1 MNKKLDSIYEVYMG
15 DETNEFTKQSRE
27 RIHWICEQATGNF
40 ILDVGC
46 SQGITSILSGRK
58 GKYVFGLDIESDSI
72 AFANEVLKKEN
83 DLVQNL
89 VKFEVGD
96 FLQYDFGTQQYDS
109 IFMTEIL
116 EHIVDIMPFIE
127 KAQMLLVK
135 NGTLVVTVPFGI
147 NDFWDHKDTYYVA
160 KLYEALSVY
169 FDIVDIE
176 FFTKWIGFICKH
188 QGDVENKKIT
198 IDLALLKNTE
208 KALYRLERELVNRND
223 SLNENLKSVNEKYK
237 LALDNYVT
245 AKQWLNDNNKK
256 IEMSSKRE

>member
-1 MNKKLDSIYEVYMG
+1 MEKKLDSIYEVYMG
-15 DETNEFTKQSRE
+15 DETSDFTKQSRE
-27 RIHWICEQATGNF
+27 RIDWICGQATGHSV
-40 ILDVGC
+40 LDVGC

-58 GKYVFGLDIESDSI
+58 GLHVLGLDIEAESI
-72 AFANEVLKKEN
+72 SFANEMLKNEST
-83 DLVQNL
+83 LVQNL

-127 KAQMLLVK
+127 KAQMLLIG

-147 NDFWDHKDTYYVA
+147 NDFWDHKDTYYVS
-160 KLYEALSVY
+160 KLYEALSIY

-188 QGDVENKKIT
+188 QDVGNRKIT
-198 IDLALLKNTE
+198 IDLALLKDTE
-208 KALYRLERELVNRND
+208 KAFYRLERELVNRSNM
-223 SLNENLKSVNEKYK
+223 LAENL
-237 LALDNYVT
+237 
-245 AKQWLNDNNKK
+245 
-256 IEMSSKRE
+256 